1 MYLFKSIKVI
11 DSGKA
16 ITLQRSDGS
25 NVRYHST
32 WLRDNAL
39 DPKTRDVNN
48 GQRLITLS
56 DIPINTYIESATLD
70 ETGKNISLTFLPETK
85 KVSFSASWLES
96 HTYDTKRNN
105 VKGWIASD
113 LKTWGKDMSNIFQIL
128 IINLLNLIKPY
139 FFNG

>member
-1 MYLFKSIKVI
+1 MYSFKSIKVI

-16 ITLQRSDGS
+16 IILQRSDGS

-70 ETGKNISLTFLPETK
+70 EAGKI
-85 KVSFSASWLES
+85 
-96 HTYDTKRNN
+96 
-105 VKGWIASD
+105 
-113 LKTWGKDMSNIFQIL
+113 
-128 IINLLNLIKPY
+128 Y
-139 FFNG
+139 F